1 MSRNDNR
8 LGAPQ
13 MPPIPQTNTT
23 NSLLQYVAPTQFV
36 ELPSKGIP
44 YPPEHP
50 LCNKEAIEIKFM
62 TAKDEDILS
71 SQSLLKQG
79 IAIDRFIE
87 NVVVDK
93 NIKVSNMLIGD
104 KNAILLSARI
114 SGYGNLYDTKVTC
127 PNCSK
132 IQEYSFDL
140 NNAKRTNTV
149 CSDDVRLNEK
159 GNYVFTLPVSK
170 ISLEIRLLTGDDES
184 LIIKRATKNKQQAE
198 FSIIDQYKLMTVSA
212 NEVTDRTQINQFIE
226 LMPIRDSKKLLEVYK
241 SVSPNVE
248 IKDKFTCMSC
258 GHEQELEVPFGADF
272 LWPNR

>member
-13 MPPIPQTNTT
+13 MPPTPQTNTT

-36 ELPSKGIP
+36 DLPSKGIS

-50 LCNKEAIEIKFM
+50 LCNKESVEIRFM

-71 SQSLLKQG
+71 SQSLLKKG

-87 NVVVDK
+87 NVIIDK

-104 KNAILLSARI
+104 KNAILLAARI
-114 SGYGNLYDTKVTC
+114 SGYGNFYDTRVTC

-132 IQEYSFDL
+132 VQDYSFDL
-140 NNAKRTNTV
+140 NKARTTN
-149 CSDDVRLNEK
+149 SDRDDDVQVNEK
-159 GNYVFTLPVSK
+159 GNYVFILPNSK
-170 ISLEIRLLTGDDES
+170 ISLEIRLLTGEDES
-184 LIIKRATKNKQQAE
+184 LIIKRATKNNEQAE
-198 FSIIDQYKLMTVSA
+198 FSVIDQYKLMTVSA
-212 NEVTDRTQINQFIE
+212 NGVTDRNQINQFIE
-226 LMPIRDSKKLLEVYK
+226 LMPIGDSKKLLQVYK

-248 IKDKFTCMSC
+248 IKDNFTCISC